1 MDRTVLTLVDPV
13 STTPNVTMSPVPVYR
28 GVVLGT
34 REISVLKVFNNVKTY
49 YSICLC
55 LKSSYNF
62 SQNL

>member
-1 MDRTVLTLVDPV
+1 MDRTVVTLVGPV
-13 STTPNVTMSPVPVYR
+13 STTHSVTMSTVPVYR
-28 GVVLGT
+28 GVVLDT
-34 REISVLKVFNNVKTY
+34 RETSVQKVFNNVKTF